1 MRLMRVGLV
10 LIFGM
15 VALQRSEAM
24 FAWYETQEVPI
35 GRLFTNL
42 QQRLGQDT
50 NSFELTYYLARLHSM
65 AYSTNLA
72 GAPVRTNDNLPQF
85 YYPGDDPGVP
95 ISVSSFPNAQA
106 RAAGLGH
113 LTNAIRLYQR
123 AIFLLKGSTNV
134 NGRVWNVLQTQLGLA
149 WCLDQ
154 AGRTNDAIV
163 MYRKTLK
170 VAWRQ
175 EVTGEFDFKK
185 WAKDVWNDVS
195 SGRNPLHSR
204 DRGYLGPG
212 VCWSE
217 EIIGYLLRLL
227 DPLKDATEI
236 AQLKQDQK
244 KLSTMSRAVTPILL
258 QLAPETEFSELVDE
272 RASVAFDLD
281 GGGLKRK
288 WAWLTP
294 KAGWLVFDPHGTGRV
309 DSALQ
314 MFGNVT
320 FWVFWP
326 DGYEPLSA
334 LDDNGDGVLSGPEL
348 KGLAVW
354 NDRNG
359 DGVSDPGEVVP
370 VEVLGIQSIS
380 CSSKIGPD
388 GMRWNPQG
396 VTLTNG
402 TFRASYD
409 WIVPA
414 SDLKASSP

>member
-10 LIFGM
+10 LMFGM
-15 VALQRSEAM
+15 VAFHRSEAM
-24 FAWYETQEVPI
+24 FARYETEQVPI

-42 QQRLGQDT
+42 QQRLAQNT

-65 AYSTNLA
+65 AYSTNLTEL
-72 GAPVRTNDNLPQF
+72 GVRTNNNEPQF
-85 YYPGDDPGVP
+85 YYPWDDSGVP
-95 ISVSSFPNAQA
+95 RSVQTFANAEA
-106 RAAGLGH
+106 RAAGLEH

-123 AIFLLKGSTNV
+123 ALSLLKRSTNADE
-134 NGRVWNVLQTQLGLA
+134 RTWNVLQTQLGLA

-154 AGRTNDAIV
+154 AGRTNDAII

-170 VAWRQ
+170 VAWKV
-175 EVTGEFDFKK
+175 EVTGEFNFKE
-185 WAKDVWNDVS
+185 WALDVWNDVS
-195 SGRNPLHSR
+195 SGHNPIHSR
-204 DRGYLGPG
+204 DRGGLGPG
-212 VCWSE
+212 VCYSE

-227 DPLKDATEI
+227 DPVNDATEI
-236 AQLKQDQK
+236 AQLKKDQT
-244 KLSTMSRAVTPILL
+244 KLSTMGRAVTPLL
-258 QLAPETEFSELVDE
+258 IQLAPEAEFSELVDE
-272 RASVAFDLD
+272 QASVAFDLD
-281 GGGLKRK
+281 GSDIKRK

-294 KAGWLVFDPHGTGRV
+294 KAGWLVFDPRRTGRV

-326 DGYEPLSA
+326 NGYEALSA

-359 DGVSDPGEVVP
+359 NGVSDPGEVVP
-370 VEVLGIQSIS
+370 VEALGIQSIS

-402 TFRASYD
+402 MFRASYD

-414 SDLKASSP
+414 CALKVSSP

>member
-1 MRLMRVGLV
+1 
-10 LIFGM
+10 
-15 VALQRSEAM
+15 M
-24 FAWYETQEVPI
+24 FIRYETEQVPI

-42 QQRLGQDT
+42 QQRLAQNT

-65 AYSTNLA
+65 AYSTNLTEL
-72 GAPVRTNDNLPQF
+72 GVRTNNNNEPQF
-85 YYPGDDPGVP
+85 YYPGYDSGVP
-95 ISVSSFPNAQA
+95 RTVQTFTNGEA
-106 RAAGLGH
+106 RTAGLEH

-123 AIFLLKGSTNV
+123 AISLLKNSTNADE
-134 NGRVWNVLQTQLGLA
+134 RIWNVLQTQLGLA

-154 AGRTNDAIV
+154 AGRTNDAIA

-170 VAWRQ
+170 VAWKV
-175 EVTGEFDFKK
+175 EVIGEFNFKE
-185 WAKDVWNDVS
+185 WALDVWNDVS

-204 DRGYLGPG
+204 DRGGLGPG
-212 VCWSE
+212 VCYSE
-217 EIIGYLLRLL
+217 EIISYLLRLL
-227 DPLKDATEI
+227 DPVKDATEI
-236 AQLKQDQK
+236 AQLKKDQK
-244 KLSTMSRAVTPILL
+244 KLSTMGRAITPILL
-258 QLAPETEFSELVDE
+258 QLAPEAEFSELVDE

-281 GGGLKRK
+281 GSGIKRN

-294 KAGWLVFDPHGTGRV
+294 KAGWLVFDPRGTGRV

-320 FWVFWP
+320 FWIFWP
-326 DGYEPLSA
+326 NGYEALSA

-354 NDRNG
+354 IDRNSNG
-359 DGVSDPGEVVP
+359 ISDLGEVVP
-370 VEVLGIQSIS
+370 VEALGIQSIS
-380 CSSKIGPD
+380 CSSKIAPD

-402 TFRASYD
+402 MFRASYD

-414 SDLKASSP
+414 PGLKAPSP